1 MMFPLF
7 MFFFFFT
14 SLQSFF
20 HFVCGFELCVL
31 GFPSSLKIKRFN
43 THVQVF
49 IIVELDEGSRIDFNT
64 LACLAPVYLVSKS
77 DYLQQ
82 WKQIVNAS
90 HQRLRNTYFITD
102 KGLVFLTHS
111 YLWHAQNEPRLLCS
125 IFKSYYSL
133 KVKKYNIYI
142 VKKYV
147 PRLIMQMSKVLWKSG
162 LVIKFIVINT
172 CENQMRIEHSCNLD

>member
-7 MFFFFFT
+7 MFSIFLPLF
-14 SLQSFF
+14 QSFF
-20 HFVCGFELCVL
+20 LFVCGFELCVL

-90 HQRLRNTYFITD
+90 YQRLRNTYFITD
-102 KGLVFLTHS
+102 KVLSSWLILISDMPKMNLG
-111 YLWHAQNEPRLLCS
+111 CS
-125 IFKSYYSL
+125 AVSL
-133 KVKKYNIYI
+133 KATTLWKSKNIYNIYI
-142 VKKYV
+142 VKKVCSYAYNANV
-147 PRLIMQMSKVLWKSG
+147 KSF
-162 LVIKFIVINT
+162 VKISISHKIN
-172 CENQMRIEHSCNLD
+172 CY